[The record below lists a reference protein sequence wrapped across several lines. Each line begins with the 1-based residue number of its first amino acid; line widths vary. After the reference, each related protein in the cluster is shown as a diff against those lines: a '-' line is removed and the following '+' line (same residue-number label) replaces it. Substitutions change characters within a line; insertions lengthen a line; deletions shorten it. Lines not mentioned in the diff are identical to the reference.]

1 MDYKRTVEA
10 KAFTQY
16 TRQARI
22 TKYGTSKPR
31 RIETYGR
38 KAGSK

>member
-10 KAFTQY
+10 KATTQY
-16 TRQARI
+16 NRTVRI
-22 TKYGTSKPR
+22 AKYGTSKPR

-38 KAGSK
+38 KAK